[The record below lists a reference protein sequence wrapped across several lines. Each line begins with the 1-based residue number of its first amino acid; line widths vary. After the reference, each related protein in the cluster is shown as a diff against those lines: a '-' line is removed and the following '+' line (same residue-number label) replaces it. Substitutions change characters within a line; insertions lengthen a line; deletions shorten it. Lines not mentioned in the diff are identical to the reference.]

1 MEPVSSKLKITADD
15 LPDAVHKIL
24 NDYADDVASALTDAI
39 MITAKETLRI
49 VKEKAP
55 KRTGD
60 YREGWTITREKGG
73 FFDRVVKA
81 VIHNKTR
88 YRIAHLLE
96 NGYQKATGG
105 RVEGRPHLRTAEQEA
120 IRMLPELVEQEIG
133 ALKP

>member
-1 MEPVSSKLKITADD
+1 MGPVSSKLKITADD
-15 LPDAVHKIL
+15 LPDAVHELIRI
-24 NDYADDVASALTDAI
+24 YADDVASALSDAVL
-39 MITAKETLRI
+39 MTAKETLRI
-49 VKEKAP
+49 VREKAP

-81 VIHNKTR
+81 VIHNPTR

-96 NGYQKATGG
+96 NGHQKATGG

-120 IRMLPELVEQEIG
+120 IRLLPELVERKIRELG
-133 ALKP
+133 L